1 MDIQYY
7 KDNQKTRF
15 FAEQYEQLLNRKADS
30 LKMSETEEDPS
41 MKEMA
46 LQESVELQDQADQM
60 KKQMDE
66 ILEEEK
72 AEDDFPN
79 EIILEVRAGAGGD
92 EASIFAY
99 QLAEMYTRYSEK
111 KGWQVSKV
119 SESTSEAGGY
129 KEATFEIHG
138 KGVYK
143 ALRFETPCIPK
154 NSLYMVSYVLDT
166 SLLKSLSRLKFNSC
180 TFLNSL
186 RVKNESTLIPRILAF
201 TLLNCSR

>member
-79 EIILEVRAGAGGD
+79 EIILEVLEKD
-92 EASIFAY
+92 
-99 QLAEMYTRYSEK
+99 AEK
-111 KGWQVSKV
+111 ISK
-119 SESTSEAGGY
+119 EM
-129 KEATFEIHG
+129 KEIMEN
-138 KGVYK
+138 VYK
-143 ALRFETPCIPK
+143 LKVP
-154 NSLYMVSYVLDT
+154 LVVDT
-166 SLLKSLSRLKFNSC
+166 K
-180 TFLNSL
+180 TGLNWGEL
-186 RVKNESTLIPRILAF
+186 
-201 TLLNCSR
+201 